1 LRGGAQ
7 RSRRAW
13 QTLILIPADRQEEA
27 IAFGREPENAK
38 DLHCKLTGADNLSEV
53 LAWRE
58 ERTVTKNLSMS

>member
-1 LRGGAQ
+1 MALNGAVGRGKPSSSYPPTA
-7 RSRRAW
+7 RKKPS
-13 QTLILIPADRQEEA
+13 
-27 IAFGREPENAK
+27 FGREPENAK